1 MKSSSMVF
9 GPSDLTW
16 RPTRLPDPVAA
27 YLATPSMQ
35 K

>member
-9 GPSDLTW
+9 TPSELTW
-16 RPTRLPDPVAA
+16 RPMRLSDPVAA
-27 YLATPSMQ
+27 YLAMPSMQ